1 MRSLSRS
8 RRVAHTRLHSFPTR
22 RSSDLERAVKPKRL
36 LIVAVAAMLGLMLGV
51 FAVLV
56 RGFLRPAV
64 QTADALEQRT
74 GLTTYVSLPVSDV
87 QSGLFATLTGRRQDR
102 RLLVY
107 SNPDD
112 PAVESLRS
120 LRTGLAFALMGSE
133 GKALTITGATAGV
146 GKSFV
151 AANLAALLAIDE
163 QKVVIVDS
171 DLRRARLHEYFG
183 YERKRLGLSA
193 VVLGKAIVEG
203 ALVKIND
210 LLYVLPAVTTP

>member
-74 GLTTYVSLPVSDV
+74 GDRKSTRLNSSHVAISYAVFCLKKQTTSRAETH
-87 QSGLFATLTGRRQDR
+87 Q
-102 RLLVY
+102 
-107 SNPDD
+107 
-112 PAVESLRS
+112 PA
-120 LRTGLAFALMGSE
+120 
-133 GKALTITGATAGV
+133 
-146 GKSFV
+146 
-151 AANLAALLAIDE
+151 
-163 QKVVIVDS
+163 
-171 DLRRARLHEYFG
+171 
-183 YERKRLGLSA
+183 
-193 VVLGKAIVEG
+193 
-203 ALVKIND
+203 
-210 LLYVLPAVTTP
+210 